1 MLLQNYLVENIKS
14 ELRAITNETRILKV
28 LIKAVNDFP
37 SNIRTFLEP
46 FAQDEILNGIPAK
59 IVLNNGKTVSVAE
72 LLDMS
77 DELEIEYEHCIR
89 LAVKDMLQQF
99 VKL

>member
-1 MLLQNYLVENIKS
+1 MLIQNYLVENVKS
-14 ELRAITNETRILKV
+14 ELRAITNETRIVKV
-28 LIKAVNDFP
+28 LIKAVNDLP
-37 SNIRTFLEP
+37 NLRTFLEP
-46 FAQDEILNGIPAK
+46 FAQDEILNGFPAK

-89 LAVKDMLQQF
+89 LAVRDMLQQF

>member
-1 MLLQNYLVENIKS
+1 MLVQNYLVENIKS
-14 ELRAITNETRILKV
+14 ELRAITNETRIVKV
-28 LIKAVNDFP
+28 LIEAVNNLPDL
-37 SNIRTFLEP
+37 RTFLEP
-46 FAQDEILNGIPAK
+46 FAQDEILNGFPAK

-72 LLDMS
+72 LLDMP

>member
-1 MLLQNYLVENIKS
+1 MLLQNYLVENVKS
-14 ELRAITNETRILKV
+14 ELRAITKETRIVKV
-28 LIKAVNDFP
+28 LIKAVNDLP
-37 SNIRTFLEP
+37 NLRTFLEP
-46 FAQDEILNGIPAK
+46 FAQDEILNGFPAK

>member
-14 ELRAITNETRILKV
+14 ELRAITNETRIVKV
-28 LIKAVNDFP
+28 LIKAVNDLP
-37 SNIRTFLEP
+37 DLRTFLEP
-46 FAQDEILNGIPAK
+46 FAQDEILNGFPAK

>member
-1 MLLQNYLVENIKS
+1 MLIQTYLVENVKS
-14 ELRAITNETRILKV
+14 ELRAITNETRIVKV
-28 LIKAVNDFP
+28 LIKAVNDLP
-37 SNIRTFLEP
+37 DLRTFLEP
-46 FAQDEILNGIPAK
+46 FAQDEILNGFPAK

>member
-1 MLLQNYLVENIKS
+1 MLIQNYLVENVKS

-28 LIKAVNDFP
+28 LIKAVNDLP
-37 SNIRTFLEP
+37 DLRTFLEP
-46 FAQDEILNGIPAK
+46 FAQDEILNGFPAK

>member
-28 LIKAVNDFP
+28 LIKAVNNLPDL
-37 SNIRTFLEP
+37 RTFLEP
-46 FAQDEILNGIPAK
+46 FAQDEILNGFPAK

-77 DELEIEYEHCIR
+77 DGLEIEYEHCIR

>member
-28 LIKAVNDFP
+28 LIEAVNDLP
-37 SNIRTFLEP
+37 DLRTFLEP
-46 FAQDEILNGIPAK
+46 FAQDEILNGFPAK

>member
-1 MLLQNYLVENIKS
+1 MLIQNYLVENVKS
-14 ELRAITNETRILKV
+14 ELRAITNETRNLKV
-28 LIKAVNDFP
+28 LIKAVNDLP
-37 SNIRTFLEP
+37 DLRTFLEP
-46 FAQDEILNGIPAK
+46 FAQDEILNGFPAK

>member
-1 MLLQNYLVENIKS
+1 MLIQNYLVENVKS
-14 ELRAITNETRILKV
+14 ELRAITNETRIVKV
-28 LIKAVNDFP
+28 LIKAVNDLP
-37 SNIRTFLEP
+37 DLRTFLEP
-46 FAQDEILNGIPAK
+46 FAQDEILNGFPAK

>member
-1 MLLQNYLVENIKS
+1 MLIQNYLVENVKS
-14 ELRAITNETRILKV
+14 ELRAITNETRIIKV
-28 LIKAVNDFP
+28 LIKAVNDLP
-37 SNIRTFLEP
+37 NLRTFLEP
-46 FAQDEILNGIPAK
+46 FAQDEILNGFPAK

>member
-14 ELRAITNETRILKV
+14 ELRAITNETRIVKV
-28 LIKAVNDFP
+28 LIKAVNNLPDL
-37 SNIRTFLEP
+37 RTFLEP
-46 FAQDEILNGIPAK
+46 FAQDEILNGFPAK

>member
-1 MLLQNYLVENIKS
+1 MLIQNYLVENVKS
-14 ELRAITNETRILKV
+14 ELRAITNETRIVKV
-28 LIKAVNDFP
+28 LIKAVNDLP
-37 SNIRTFLEP
+37 DLRTFLEP
-46 FAQDEILNGIPAK
+46 FAQDEILNGFPAK
-59 IVLNNGKTVSVAE
+59 IVLNNGTTVSVAE

>member
-1 MLLQNYLVENIKS
+1 MLIQNYLVENIKS

-28 LIKAVNDFP
+28 LIKAANDLP
-37 SNIRTFLEP
+37 DLRTFLEP
-46 FAQDEILNGIPAK
+46 FAQDEILNGFPAK

>member
-1 MLLQNYLVENIKS
+1 MLLQNYLVENVKS
-14 ELRAITNETRILKV
+14 ELRAITNETRIVKV
-28 LIKAVNDFP
+28 LIKAVNDLP
-37 SNIRTFLEP
+37 DLRTFLEP
-46 FAQDEILNGIPAK
+46 FAQDEILNGFPAK
-59 IVLNNGKTVSVAE
+59 IVLNNGTTVSVAE

>member
-1 MLLQNYLVENIKS
+1 MLLQNYLVENVKS
-14 ELRAITNETRILKV
+14 ELRAITNETRIVKV
-28 LIKAVNDFP
+28 LIKAVNDLP
-37 SNIRTFLEP
+37 DLRTFLEP
-46 FAQDEILNGIPAK
+46 FAQDEILNGFPAK

>member
-1 MLLQNYLVENIKS
+1 MLVQNYLVENVKS
-14 ELRAITNETRILKV
+14 ELRAITNETRIVKV
-28 LIKAVNDFP
+28 LIKAVNDLP
-37 SNIRTFLEP
+37 DLRTFLEP
-46 FAQDEILNGIPAK
+46 FAQDEILNGFPAK

>member
-1 MLLQNYLVENIKS
+1 MLIQNYLVENVKS
-14 ELRAITNETRILKV
+14 ELRAITNETRIIKV
-28 LIKAVNDFP
+28 LIKAVNDLP
-37 SNIRTFLEP
+37 DLRTFLEP
-46 FAQDEILNGIPAK
+46 FAQDEILNGFPAK

>member
-1 MLLQNYLVENIKS
+1 MLVQNYLVENVKS
-14 ELRAITNETRILKV
+14 ELRAITNETRIVKV
-28 LIKAVNDFP
+28 LIKAVNDLP
-37 SNIRTFLEP
+37 DLRTFLEP
-46 FAQDEILNGIPAK
+46 FAQDEILNGFPAK
-59 IVLNNGKTVSVAE
+59 IVLNNGTTVSVAE

>member
-1 MLLQNYLVENIKS
+1 MLLQNYLVENVKS
-14 ELRAITNETRILKV
+14 ELRAITNETRIVKV
-28 LIKAVNDFP
+28 LIKAVNDLP
-37 SNIRTFLEP
+37 NLRTFLEP
-46 FAQDEILNGIPAK
+46 FAQDEILNGFPAK

>member
-1 MLLQNYLVENIKS
+1 MLLQNYLVENIKN
-14 ELRAITNETRILKV
+14 ELRAITNETRIVKV
-28 LIKAVNDFP
+28 LIKAVNDLP
-37 SNIRTFLEP
+37 DLRTFLEP
-46 FAQDEILNGIPAK
+46 FAQDEILNGFPAK

>member
-28 LIKAVNDFP
+28 LIKAVNDLP
-37 SNIRTFLEP
+37 DLRTFLEP
-46 FAQDEILNGIPAK
+46 FAQDEILNGFPAK

>member
-1 MLLQNYLVENIKS
+1 MLIQNYLVENIKS

-28 LIKAVNDFP
+28 LIKAVNDLP
-37 SNIRTFLEP
+37 DLRTFLEP
-46 FAQDEILNGIPAK
+46 FAQDEILNGFPAK

>member
-1 MLLQNYLVENIKS
+1 MLLQNYLVENVKS

-28 LIKAVNDFP
+28 LVKAVNDLP
-37 SNIRTFLEP
+37 DLRTFLEP
-46 FAQDEILNGIPAK
+46 FAQDEILNGFPAK

>member
-1 MLLQNYLVENIKS
+1 MLIQNYLVENVKS
-14 ELRAITNETRILKV
+14 ELRAITNETRIVKV
-28 LIKAVNDFP
+28 LIKAVNDLP
-37 SNIRTFLEP
+37 NLRTFLEP
-46 FAQDEILNGIPAK
+46 FAQDEILNGFPAK